1 MLQLGDSGRVKQ
13 KYFSRGEKC
22 DCANRREI
30 AIKIPVSGDD
40 PRQSKPEAGAIL
52 TLGGRPRGGL
62 RARSHRDRLALH
74 CRASLSRHFV
84 GKDRADA
91 TAFGNEAMTSLPF
104 EKRTASTSR
113 AAEGLVGAPVLVVE
127 DERDLAEEIRLELQ
141 ASGHP
146 VQLSETVD
154 DGLRAAR
161 SGVAVLIID
170 RMLQGEDGLSI
181 IEALRA
187 EGNATPALVI
197 SALSSVDERINGLK
211 AGGDDYLIKP
221 FDIRE
226 LTARVEALLR
236 RGGDVRLSRL
246 HAGAIEMDLIK
257 RTVRCDGEPVD
268 LLPREFTLLEYF
280 MRRPGQI
287 VTRAMLLEDVWN
299 FKFMAQTNVV
309 DVQIGNLRRKL
320 DPTGARR
327 FIVNIRAVGFKL
339 NADT

>member
-1 MLQLGDSGRVKQ
+1 MT
-13 KYFSRGEKC
+13 
-22 DCANRREI
+22 
-30 AIKIPVSGDD
+30 
-40 PRQSKPEAGAIL
+40 IL
-52 TLGGRPRGGL
+52 PSDKKTGQTNSP
-62 RARSHRDRLALH
+62 
-74 CRASLSRHFV
+74 
-84 GKDRADA
+84 
-91 TAFGNEAMTSLPF
+91 
-104 EKRTASTSR
+104 
-113 AAEGLVGAPVLVVE
+113 AEGLAGAPVLVVE

-141 ASGHP
+141 ASGHA

-181 IEALRA
+181 IESLRA
-187 EGNATPALVI
+187 EGNTTPALVI

-211 AGGDDYLIKP
+211 AGGDDYLVKP

-236 RGGDVRLSRL
+236 RGADARLSRL
-246 HAGAIEMDLIK
+246 HVGAIEMDLIE
-257 RTVRCDGEPVD
+257 RTVRCDGELID

-299 FKFMAQTNVV
+299 FKFLPQTNVV

-320 DPTGARR
+320 DPADARR
-327 FIVNIRAVGFKL
+327 FIINIRAVGFKL
-339 NADT
+339 NADA